1 MTLTG
6 TDRVQAELLWLQRV
20 ELQTQR
26 VKVWNCILKLG
37 QARVATYVFLV
48 VLTPVCNL
56 LTT

>member
-26 VKVWNCILKLG
+26 VKVWNCTLRLG
-37 QARVATYVFLV
+37 QARMMTYVFLV
-48 VLTPVCNL
+48 VLTPVCDL